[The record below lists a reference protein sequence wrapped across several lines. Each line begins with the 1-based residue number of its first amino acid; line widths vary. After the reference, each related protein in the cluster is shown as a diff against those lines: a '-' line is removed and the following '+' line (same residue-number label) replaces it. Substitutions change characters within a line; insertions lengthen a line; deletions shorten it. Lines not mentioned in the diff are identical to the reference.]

1 MMASANCSISSTVC
15 LNFNYQAWKCLG
27 CPSGMIL
34 DSSGLYCI
42 TKVSNC
48 LQYTYNVI
56 ALTIKCSMCEENFV
70 LSSTTYTCSF
80 SNQVQYVYLVNNA
93 QQGICVNQN
102 LQFSSSTNTCIAG
115 TTSIPYCTTNS
126 SLTQCSSCNS
136 GYYLSSNFSCISCS
150 NAIVKCIACSNS
162 TTCVQCIAG
171 HYLLQSSFSTIFQC
185 ISCQTFNCELCYS
198 SNSQIICT
206 SCLRGYSLY
215 QG

>member
-1 MMASANCSISSTVC
+1 
-15 LNFNYQAWKCLG
+15 
-27 CPSGMIL
+27 
-34 DSSGLYCI
+34 
-42 TKVSNC
+42 
-48 LQYTYNVI
+48 
-56 ALTIKCSMCEENFV
+56 MCEENFV

-102 LQFSSSTNTCIAG
+102 LQFSGSTNTCIAG
-115 TTSIPYCTTNS
+115 TISIPYCTTNS

-171 HYLLQSSFSTIFQC
+171 HYLLQSSSSTIFQC
-185 ISCQTFNCELCYS
+185 ISC
-198 SNSQIICT
+198 
-206 SCLRGYSLY
+206 
-215 QG
+215 